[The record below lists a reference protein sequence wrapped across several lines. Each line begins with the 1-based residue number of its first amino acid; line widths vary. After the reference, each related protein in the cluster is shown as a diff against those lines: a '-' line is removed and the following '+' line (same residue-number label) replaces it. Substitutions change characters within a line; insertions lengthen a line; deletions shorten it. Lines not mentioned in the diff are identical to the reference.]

1 MQAYIISMYAV
12 YNLPVSFIYMHNTTK
27 QGNAKNNNKKQQQQT
42 KAEQKEKGNIFRI
55 NKPNKY

>member
-1 MQAYIISMYAV
+1 MQ
-12 YNLPVSFIYMHNTTK
+12 K
-27 QGNAKNNNKKQQQQT
+27 KNHNKKQQQT